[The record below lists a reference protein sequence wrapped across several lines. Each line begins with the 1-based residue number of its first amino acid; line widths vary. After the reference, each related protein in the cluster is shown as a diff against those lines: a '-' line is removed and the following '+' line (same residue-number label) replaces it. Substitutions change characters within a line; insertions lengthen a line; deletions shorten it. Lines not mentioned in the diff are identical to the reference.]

1 MFKNTNNSNIIVD
14 LKDYMFTSKNMNKFT
29 KHMTQIVSEPKSST
43 KNIEQMNKEQINI
56 EQMNKEQ
63 INKEQINKQQI
74 NKEPKSST
82 KNIEQINIEPKSS
95 TKNIEQINKEPK
107 SSTKNIEQIN
117 KGQINKNVVF
127 QTNYKNKIETMY
139 KPKQKDSL
147 FWCFYI
153 LKKGFFNYEM
163 EINNQYFVVEKKEK
177 FKYIELLRKNKDI
190 LKIHKIKP
198 LTELEDDLANKD
210 KISIKTFFALCI
222 FENINILLVN
232 NRKIYELLCS
242 DIEPINIVHRNNKT
256 YEHSIELDPTNEIIQ
271 KYRDTYYKMS
281 SFEGTLK
288 GMGSYKLEELI
299 ELCIKLNIN
308 IESPKVEEKGKQKM
322 TKKDIYNLL
331 VLNY

>member
-43 KNIEQMNKEQINI
+43 KNIEQMNKE
-56 EQMNKEQ
+56 
-63 INKEQINKQQI
+63 
-74 NKEPKSST
+74 PKSST
-82 KNIEQINIEPKSS
+82 KNIEQMNKEQINIEPKSS
-95 TKNIEQINKEPK
+95 TKNIEQINKE
-107 SSTKNIEQIN
+107 
-117 KGQINKNVVF
+117 QINKNVVF

-153 LKKGFFNYEM
+153 LKNGFFNYEM